1 MNVCTHY
8 NYSLISGSQQTSLL
22 IAEAFPCP
30 SSRESPLDV
39 RLAFWSLI
47 IYSTL
52 SQSSNA
58 MLFYLLIPLS
68 VDGRAALRRLQ
79 QLFRK
84 EKGVFWMKKAKS
96 RENVR

>member
-1 MNVCTHY
+1 MD
-8 NYSLISGSQQTSLL
+8 
-22 IAEAFPCP
+22 A
-30 SSRESPLDV
+30 

-58 MLFYLLIPLS
+58 VLFYLLIPLS

-84 EKGVFWMKKAKS
+84 EKGVFRVKKAKS
-96 RENVR
+96 RENIR